1 MKAFLKVFAYFCIG
15 TTPIQIGV
23 VLWGLWIVTS
33 SDYGIVTLSQIE
45 FVRHFFI
52 IFLPIDLAEVDC
64 IVDWLYSWLWNPFLD
79 FTFSL
84 PLIIAQTFKAIINTW
99 LGFWILRK
107 ISRVSA
113 DNQTQ

>member
-23 VLWGLWIVTS
+23 VLWGLWIVMS
-33 SDYGIVTLSQIE
+33 SDYGIITLSQIE
-45 FVRHFFI
+45 FIRHFFI
-52 IFLPIDLAEVDC
+52 IFLP

-79 FTFSL
+79 FIFSL
-84 PLIIAQTFKAIINTW
+84 PLIIAQTFKAIISTW

-107 ISRVSA
+107 ISRASA
-113 DNQTQ
+113 VNQTQ

>member
-1 MKAFLKVFAYFCIG
+1 MFKTEVVVKVFLKVFAYFCIG
-15 TTPIQIGV
+15 TTPIQIGL

-33 SDYGIVTLSQIE
+33 SDYGIITLSQIE
-45 FVRHFFI
+45 FIRHFFI
-52 IFLPIDLAEVDC
+52 IFLP

-79 FTFSL
+79 FIFSL
-84 PLIIAQTFKAIINTW
+84 PLIIAQTFKAIVSTW

-107 ISRVSA
+107 ISWASA